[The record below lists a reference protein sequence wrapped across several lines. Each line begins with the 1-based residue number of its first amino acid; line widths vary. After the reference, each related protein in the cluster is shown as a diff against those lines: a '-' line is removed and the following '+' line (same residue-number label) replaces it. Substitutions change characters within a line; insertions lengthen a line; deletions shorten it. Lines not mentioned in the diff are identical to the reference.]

1 MLHNAAD
8 HATELTPAA
17 LETAYTEQLSSTISS
32 AGIDTVVSETGLDA
46 DVIAAVANGDTA
58 ELAVTDAAAIL
69 AVSKE
74 TPDADAIVFELRDH
88 ILLGMTTAVLDVD
101 TIAANVDLDL
111 TGQEIQQAIEG
122 RTEMKVAQLAAIQAL
137 IEGRMEQ

>member
-8 HATELTPAA
+8 DVTEQSPSA
-17 LETAYTEQLSSTISS
+17 LETAYTRQLQSTIS
-32 AGIDTVVSETGLDA
+32 AVGVDTVVSKTGLDA
-46 DVIAAVANGDTA
+46 DVVADVADGNSATLSVTEAAS
-58 ELAVTDAAAIL
+58 IL
-69 AVSKE
+69 AVSEE

-88 ILLGMTTAVLDVD
+88 LLLGMTTAVLDVD

-122 RTEMKVAQLAAIQAL
+122 RTEMTLAQLAAIQAL

>member
-32 AGIDTVVSETGLDA
+32 AGTDTVVSETGLDA

-69 AVSKE
+69 AVSEE
-74 TPDADAIVFELRDH
+74 TPDADAIIFELRDH

-122 RTEMKVAQLAAIQAL
+122 RTEMTLAQLAAIQAL